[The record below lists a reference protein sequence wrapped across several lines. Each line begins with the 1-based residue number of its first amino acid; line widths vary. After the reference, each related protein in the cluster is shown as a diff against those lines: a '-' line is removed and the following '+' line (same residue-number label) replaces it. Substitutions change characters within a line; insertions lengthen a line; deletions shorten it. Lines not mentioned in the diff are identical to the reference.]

1 MIITAEARSY
11 SAGLYGDTGRLE
23 SGTGD
28 GSVVQLGAIK
38 MAGCPQMGV
47 PAQARAGHG
56 TVSVRDRG
64 LSVMQTVVVCLLVF
78 HCFCFPH
85 FQFVVVVVDPQPA
98 HGSIFNLKSTT
109 KRETHK
115 KTTTRCAW
123 KLRSGDW
130 KFRHKTRLSVGSRV
144 GC

>member
-1 MIITAEARSY
+1 MPQKQFYDYNSRGPVVFCGSVCGAYRENGEWSVER
-11 SAGLYGDTGRLE
+11 
-23 SGTGD
+23 GTGD
-28 GSVVQLGAIK
+28 GSAVQLGTIK

-56 TVSVRDRG
+56 MVSVSLSVRDRG

-78 HCFCFPH
+78 HCFYFPH
-85 FQFVVVVVDPQPA
+85 VELVVVVVDPQPA

-115 KTTTRCAW
+115 KSKRCA
-123 KLRSGDW
+123 
-130 KFRHKTRLSVGSRV
+130 
-144 GC
+144 